1 MGVTISPCP
10 RKAEFIGQSGHFPAS
25 LAPVEFQSKRMS
37 CDQSLTPNQP
47 RSRYSIIIPAYNE
60 SARVGATL
68 KRVLAYATEQGWD
81 AEVIAVDDGSR
92 DNTAEVVR
100 RIAQHDTRLRLLQ
113 NPGNRGKGYS
123 IRNGML
129 HGQGEILLFSDADL
143 SSPIEE
149 ANKLFAAIAEGAD
162 IAIGSRW
169 LRSNLQTQRQPIYRQ
184 LFGRIFNLMLR
195 ITLGLNFRDTQC
207 GFKAFTRRAAQII
220 FPLQTIERWGF
231 DPELLYMARKFGL
244 KVAEIPVAWAHCGGT
259 RINPL
264 RDAPQMFGEMLK
276 IRWNALSGKYPG
288 HNK

>member
-1 MGVTISPCP
+1 
-10 RKAEFIGQSGHFPAS
+10 
-25 LAPVEFQSKRMS
+25 MS
-37 CDQSLTPNQP
+37 FDQSLTPDQP

-68 KRVLAYATEQGWD
+68 ERVLAYATEQGWD

-149 ANKLFAAIAEGAD
+149 ANKLFAAIAGGAD

-184 LFGRIFNLMLR
+184 FFGRIFNLMLR
-195 ITLGLNFRDTQC
+195 ITLGLNFSDTQC
-207 GFKAFTRRAAQII
+207 GFKAFTRQAAQII

-259 RINPL
+259 RINPM

-276 IRWNALSGKYPG
+276 IRWNALSGKYLG
-288 HNK
+288 NRK

>member
-100 RIAQHDTRLRLLQ
+100 RIAQHDSRLRLLQ